1 MIQKIKQI
9 NLKVPRPVL
18 SCEIVIGTTILGKVP
33 KIVDLT
39 SYAQFVVITDNKINH
54 LHGLKVVKKL
64 KKEDK
69 PIHLFKIPSGEKS
82 KTEAEADKILAQ
94 ILKIKPPID
103 RKILILALGGGVI
116 GDITGYVAG
125 KCLRGIDYFQLPT
138 TLLAMVD
145 SSLGGKTGVD
155 FERITNMIGLFHLP
169 CVVIMD
175 IEVLKTLS
183 DRQWRSGLAELIK
196 HSLLEPKLFDFLSKT
211 NSHKLKTN
219 SKNLI
224 KALTLSAHYKMSIVS
239 QDFEE
244 KTGLRKVLNFGHT
257 IGRALETATNL
268 SRFTHGEAVAI
279 GMSAALLISQKQG
292 LLSQKEMRKML
303 NLMKKFDLPTETTN
317 IDLKK
322 LWQAM
327 KQDKKAVK
335 GIPRF
340 VLLEGIGKP
349 KIDCQVDKKIIN
361 QVLKEI
367 IL

>member
-1 MIQKIKQI
+1 MQRFNLKITRTPLPLEVIIGKSILKNIARIVNLSTYTQFVIITDSQVNQLFSDQLREGLKKIK
-9 NLKVPRPVL
+9 
-18 SCEIVIGTTILGKVP
+18 
-33 KIVDLT
+33 
-39 SYAQFVVITDNKINH
+39 
-54 LHGLKVVKKL
+54 
-64 KKEDK
+64 K
-69 PIHLFKIPSGEKS
+69 PIHLFKIPPGEIN
-82 KTEAEADKILAQ
+82 KTEEKADKILAQ

-103 RKILILALGGGVI
+103 RKILILAFGGGVI
-116 GDITGYVAG
+116 GDMSGYIAARL
-125 KCLRGIDYFQLPT
+125 LRGIDCFQLPT
-138 TLLAMVD
+138 TLLAMTD

-155 FERITNMIGLFHLP
+155 FEGITNMIGLFHLP
-169 CVVIMD
+169 RAVIMD
-175 IEVLKTLS
+175 IDVLRTLS
-183 DRQWRSGLAELIK
+183 DRQWQSGLAELVK
-196 HSLLEPKLFDFLSKT
+196 HGFLEPHLFELL
-211 NSHKLKTN
+211 LKTN
-219 SKNLI
+219 NYELKINKHKLI
-224 KALTLSAHYKMSIVS
+224 QALKLSAQYKMSIVN

-257 IGRALETATNL
+257 IGRALETASKFKL
-268 SRFTHGEAVAI
+268 THGEAVAI
-279 GMSAALLISQKQG
+279 GMSASLLISQKQG

-303 NLMKKFDLPTETTN
+303 NLMKKFDLATETTK

-340 VLLEGIGKP
+340 VLLKGVGKP